1 MPPIATKIA
10 APQHLTLRAISDQ
23 RAPQQRN
30 VRLFESAR
38 RRRPIF
44 ELPRRCSPGEGFAQ
58 RDVMEYRLRNARYS
72 GLMLAARITLP
83 HFSVSSAMNFPSS
96 AGVIGIGTAPMSAN
110 CAA

>member
-1 MPPIATKIA
+1 MSVPGGSGHATPA
-10 APQHLTLRAISDQ
+10 YAY
-23 RAPQQRN
+23 
-30 VRLFESAR
+30 
-38 RRRPIF
+38 
-44 ELPRRCSPGEGFAQ
+44 

-110 CAA
+110 CAAIFGSARDTLISMLRLLTISAAVFLGAPIPYQP